1 MEVKEGVVIGT
12 KYYIAYGSNLNK
24 EQMED
29 RCPGAKDVGTAELK
43 NYRLLF
49 KGSLTGS
56 YLTVEPE
63 MGCSVPVGV
72 WEVNAAHERSLD
84 VYEGYP
90 NFYYKKAL
98 RLPVR
103 DVRTGEVRELDAFV
117 YIMHEDRRIGI
128 PSRHYVDTCL
138 EGYRDFGLDPDVLQ
152 EAITYSEQF
161 SEKES

>member
-1 MEVKEGVVIGT
+1 MGVRGGIVIET

-29 RCPGAKDVGTAELK
+29 RCPGAKVVGTAELK

-72 WEVNAAHERSLD
+72 WEGNASKRMGWDLLQVRKILPFDGADNQRRSHPHS
-84 VYEGYP
+84 G
-90 NFYYKKAL
+90 
-98 RLPVR
+98 R
-103 DVRTGEVRELDAFV
+103 
-117 YIMHEDRRIGI
+117 
-128 PSRHYVDTCL
+128 C
-138 EGYRDFGLDPDVLQ
+138 
-152 EAITYSEQF
+152 
-161 SEKES
+161 